1 VSGDSNNGYQSRG
14 WVRRWV
20 KWGLLAVIGG
30 FLLIQLVPYG
40 RAHDNPP
47 VLAEP
52 AWDSPQTRELA
63 VRACFDC
70 HSNETVWPWY
80 TNIAPMSWLVQRDVD
95 QGRDELN
102 FSEWSDEQDGDD
114 AAETVADGSMP
125 PRRYLLAHPDAR
137 LTDAE
142 LAALTAGLTAT
153 FGDGHG
159 GNGDDGNSGEG
170 GGGDDEEERDDY

>member
-1 VSGDSNNGYQSRG
+1 MSSDSSNGAPPKG
-14 WVRRWV
+14 WVRRWA
-20 KWGLLAVIGG
+20 KWGLLAAIGG

-47 VLAEP
+47 VVGEP
-52 AWDSPQTRELA
+52 AWDSPHTRELA

-80 TNIAPMSWLVQRDVD
+80 SNIAPMSWLLQRDVN

-102 FSEWSDEQDGDD
+102 FSEWDREQDGDD
-114 AAETVADGSMP
+114 AAETVEDGSMP

-137 LTDAE
+137 LNDAE
-142 LAALTAGLTAT
+142 LAALTAGFTAT

-159 GNGDDGNSGEG
+159 GDGGGNGN
-170 GGGDDEEERDDY
+170 GGDDQEEDD